1 MAKSLVS
8 CFFLTHG
15 VVVVVHVF
23 VCTGYI
29 HSFCSQMR
37 WLMWN
42 WFDYAGFAKLYW
54 RLFLFIFC
62 VFCLI
67 CCTAAKIHVRG
78 SWNQAGADLC
88 RVHYNEPRLCW
99 TNRASWQPQGAVQTD
114 IHDGARLPW
123 ASLPSASLYVGQHEM
138 RPIVTAVA
146 WFVCLGVSVCCAE
159 TDEPIKIT
167 FGVRRGLVGPKQ
179 PLLSGVGAQISS
191 TGVIRVSPS
200 LQWILATRH
209 KHSFLTTSSHCF
221 NWYTWWRKPGWA
233 ISMKRLSVWIS
244 YRSEHDDDDDDI
256 SLLVKTA
263 NDKRKCWNRKRKKK
277 TPKAQIILWS

>member
-1 MAKSLVS
+1 MYGLYSFILFADEMADVELVWLCWVCQIIPKIVRFYFLCILSDLLHSCKDSCSRVVKSSWCRPVPRSLQWTPAMLDEQS
-8 CFFLTHG
+8 FLT
-15 VVVVVHVF
+15 
-23 VCTGYI
+23 T
-29 HSFCSQMR
+29 SRRCSDRYPWWCQTTVSQSTLCITIR
-37 WLMWN
+37 RPAW
-42 WFDYAGFAKLYW
+42 DAACCY
-54 RLFLFIFC
+54 C
-62 VFCLI
+62 CSVDCL
-67 CCTAAKIHVRG
+67 
-78 SWNQAGADLC
+78 D
-88 RVHYNEPRLCW
+88 
-99 TNRASWQPQGAVQTD
+99 
-114 IHDGARLPW
+114 
-123 ASLPSASLYVGQHEM
+123 
-138 RPIVTAVA
+138 
-146 WFVCLGVSVCCAE
+146 VSVCCAE

-244 YRSEHDDDDDDI
+244 YRSEHDDDDDI

-277 TPKAQIILWS
+277 HQIINKKTPKTQIILWS